1 MYADVANLDLVSC
14 YMQKNMNAIK
24 PHNQAREQFLSQL
37 ENYNWNSDSMRLK
50 AIKDTA
56 EHVPTNVNYRELNL
70 VQVKNALNRCD
81 NLINAY
87 IKL

>member
-1 MYADVANLDLVSC
+1 
-14 YMQKNMNAIK
+14 MNAIK

-37 ENYNWNSDSMRLK
+37 EGYNWNADPMRLK

-56 EHVPTNVNYRELNL
+56 EHAPVNANYRELNL

-87 IKL
+87 INMENFQGCQQMKTLRE